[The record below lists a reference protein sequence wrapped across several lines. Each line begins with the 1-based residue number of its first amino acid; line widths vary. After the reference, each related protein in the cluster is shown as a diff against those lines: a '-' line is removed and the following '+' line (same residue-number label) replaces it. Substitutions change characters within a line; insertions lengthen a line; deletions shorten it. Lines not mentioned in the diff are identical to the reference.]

1 MTVTQIDERNDSET
15 AAQQIYDAGSITVT
29 KLGENIGAKIDG
41 VRLGVD
47 LADEQIEAIRT
58 ALAVNKVVAFTGQDH
73 LDDETQYAFASL
85 LGEPT
90 APHPTVTSRGDQ
102 LLTIE
107 GAANSWHSDVTFVDR
122 IPKASLLRPIVLPTY
137 GGATTW
143 ASTVAA
149 YEQLPKPLR
158 SLVDDLWATH
168 SNLYDYVGQKE
179 PSGGVDV
186 AQKAEHYAEFTSSEY
201 ETLHPVVRVH
211 PETGER
217 SLLLGHFA
225 KEFRG
230 LKASE
235 FANLYQLLQARITKL
250 ENTFRWNWSYG
261 DLVIWDN
268 RATQHYGIA
277 DFGNQKRQLHRITL
291 AGDIPVDINGHQSQ
305 VLKGDA
311 SHYSSVED
319 SKRLRAFAA

>member
-1 MTVTQIDERNDSET
+1 MTLAQVEARTDREAR
-15 AAQQIYDAGSITVT
+15 AQQVYREAGIIVD
-29 KLGENIGAKIDG
+29 KLSENIGARIGG
-41 VRLGVD
+41 VTLGGNVP
-47 LADEQIEAIRT
+47 LEQVEAIRL
-58 ALAVNKVVAFTGQDH
+58 ALAVNKVIAFSDQGH
-73 LDDETQYAFASL
+73 LDDGAQYAFASL

-122 IPKASLLRPIVLPTY
+122 IPKASILRAITLPSY

-149 YEQLPKPLR
+149 YEQLPEPLR
-158 SLVDDLWATH
+158 ALAEELWATH
-168 SNLYDYVGQKE
+168 TNLYDYVSQKE

-186 AQKAEHYAEFTSSEY
+186 ADKAEHYREFTSDEY
-201 ETLHPVVRVH
+201 RTLHPVVRVH

-225 KEFRG
+225 KEFKD
-230 LKASE
+230 LKSSE
-235 FANLYQLLQARITKL
+235 FQYLYDLLQARIIKL
-250 ENTFRWNWSYG
+250 ENTVRWNWSLG
-261 DLVIWDN
+261 DVVIWDN

-291 AGDIPVDINGHQSQ
+291 AGDIPVDVGGRTSQ
-305 VLKGDA
+305 VLQGDA
-311 SHYSSVED
+311 AHYSGIEASR
-319 SKRLRAFAA
+319 RLAVYAD

>member
-1 MTVTQIDERNDSET
+1 MTLAQIET
-15 AAQQIYDAGSITVT
+15 RGDHEAAAQDLYRSAGITMT
-29 KLGENIGAKIDG
+29 KLGEHIGARVEG
-41 VRLGVD
+41 VRLGGDVT
-47 LADEQIEAIRT
+47 DEQAEAIRT
-58 ALAVNKVVAFTGQDH
+58 ALAVNKVIAFSGQEH
-73 LDDETQYAFASL
+73 LDDESQYAFAQR

-122 IPKASLLRPIVLPTY
+122 IPKASLLRPIVLPSY

-179 PSGGVDV
+179 PSGGIDV
-186 AQKAEHYAEFTSSEY
+186 VQKEEHYAEFTKTEY

-235 FANLYQLLQARITKL
+235 FASLYALLQARITKL

-277 DFGNQKRQLHRITL
+277 DFGNQQRQLHRITL
-291 AGDIPVDINGHQSQ
+291 AGDVPVDVHGQSSQ
-305 VLKGDA
+305 VLLGDA
-311 SHYSSVED
+311 SHYSGVED
-319 SKRLRAFAA
+319 ARRLSAFAA

>member
-1 MTVTQIDERNDSET
+1 MTLAQIDARTDR
-15 AAQQIYDAGSITVT
+15 AAAAEQLYRDAGITVT
-29 KLGENIGAKIDG
+29 KLGEHIGATIDG
-41 VRLGVD
+41 VRLGGDVST
-47 LADEQIEAIRT
+47 EQVEAIRT
-58 ALAVNKVVAFTGQDH
+58 ALAVNKVVAFSGQEH
-73 LDDETQYAFASL
+73 LDDASQYAFASL

-149 YEQLPKPLR
+149 YEQLPTPLR
-158 SLVDDLWATH
+158 ALVENLWATH
-168 SNLYDYVGQKE
+168 SNLYDYVSQKE
-179 PSGGVDV
+179 PSGGIDV
-186 AQKAEHYAEFTSSEY
+186 VQKQEHYAEFTSTEY

-235 FANLYQLLQARITKL
+235 FANLYHLLQDRITKL

-268 RATQHYGIA
+268 RATQHYGIS
-277 DFGNQKRQLHRITL
+277 DFGDQKRQLHRITL
-291 AGDIPVDINGHQSQ
+291 AGDVPVDIHGQSSRILQ
-305 VLKGDA
+305 GDA
-311 SHYSSVED
+311 SHYSSVEQ
-319 SKRLRAFAA
+319 SRRLEVFAA

>member
-1 MTVTQIDERNDSET
+1 MTLAQIDHRPEREAQAQKIYSD
-15 AAQQIYDAGSITVT
+15 AALTVT
-29 KLGENIGAKIDG
+29 KLGENIGARISG
-41 VRLGVD
+41 VRLGGDVP
-47 LADEQIEAIRT
+47 AEQVEAIRL
-58 ALAVNKVVAFTGQDH
+58 ALASNKVVVFTEQHH
-73 LDDETQYAFASL
+73 LDDEGQYDFARL
-85 LGEPT
+85 LGDPT
-90 APHPTVTSRGDQ
+90 TPHPTVTSRGTQ

-122 IPKASLLRPIVLPTY
+122 IPKASILRPITLPAY

-158 SLVDDLWATH
+158 ALTEELWATH

-186 AQKAEHYAEFTSSEY
+186 ADKAEHYKEFTSTEY
-201 ETLHPVVRVH
+201 QTLHPVVRVH

-230 LKASE
+230 LKSSE
-235 FANLYQLLQARITKL
+235 FASLFQLLQDRIIKL
-250 ENTFRWNWSYG
+250 ENTFRWNWSFG
-261 DLVIWDN
+261 DVAIWDN

-277 DFGNQKRQLHRITL
+277 DYGNQKRQLHRITL
-291 AGDIPVDINGHQSQ
+291 AGDVPIDVNGQPSQ
-305 VLKGDA
+305 VLQGDA
-311 SHYSSVED
+311 AHYSVIEQPR
-319 SKRLRAFAA
+319 RLEVFAA

>member
-1 MTVTQIDERNDSET
+1 MTVVDSDIRGEREESARKVYAD
-15 AAQQIYDAGSITVT
+15 GGITVT
-29 KLGENIGAKIDG
+29 KLGEHIGAGIDG
-41 VRLGVD
+41 VRLGGDV
-47 LADEQIEAIRT
+47 ATEQIEAIRT
-58 ALAVNKVVAFTGQDH
+58 ALAVNKVVVFSGQEH
-73 LDDETQYAFASL
+73 LDDASQYAFASL

-149 YEQLPKPLR
+149 YEQLPTPLR

-168 SNLYDYVGQKE
+168 SNLYDYVSQKE
-179 PSGGVDV
+179 PSGGIDV
-186 AQKAEHYAEFTSSEY
+186 AQKEDHYAEFTSTEY

-230 LKASE
+230 LKAAE
-235 FANLYQLLQARITKL
+235 FADLYQLLQARIIKL

-277 DFGNQKRQLHRITL
+277 DFGSQKRQLHRVTL
-291 AGDIPVDINGHQSQ
+291 AGDVPVDIHGQSSQ
-305 VLKGDA
+305 VLSGDA
-311 SHYSSVED
+311 SHYSSVER
-319 SKRLRAFAA
+319 SRRLDVFAA